1 MAFCKSALLW
11 FARYGGVPCPNMW
24 LTQPTNRNPGG
35 IRFGSAEIYQVLES
49 CFGEDQGREH
59 EMTILDS
66 LVVGQLIEGGSD
78 ERVICFVKLPDGAAL
93 GDRLRRAI
101 ASEVRAKR
109 TARHVPAEVRRAL
122 HGCSAASAG
131 CGPTDRRT
139 ARRTRCACI
148 PRCRSCK
155 CVGYRIH

>member
-1 MAFCKSALLW
+1 MVGYLVQN
-11 FARYGGVPCPNMW
+11 GW

-49 CFGEDQGREH
+49 CFGDGQGRGHEN

-66 LVVGQLIEGGSD
+66 LVVGQLIESGSD
-78 ERVICFVKLPDGAAL
+78 ERVICFVKLPEGAAL

-131 CGPTDRRT
+131 CWPIDRRT
-139 ARRTRCACI
+139 AGRACCAC
-148 PRCRSCK
+148 SC
-155 CVGYRIH
+155 VLVRAYPAADHASA